1 MANIYFKKLSL
12 SNFMSYE
19 KAEVCLNKQGNIL
32 VGGINNNPDDNA
44 KSNGCGK
51 SSLFSALSW
60 CLTGE
65 TVSGAKDVAN
75 IYINGKTEVSVSF
88 DIDNV
93 NYEIIRTKNPSNLF
107 IYIN

>member
-44 KSNGCGK
+44 KSNGCSK

-65 TVSGAKDVAN
+65 TVSGAKDVSN
-75 IYINGKTEVSVSF
+75 IYTNGKTEVSVSF
-88 DIDNV
+88 DIDNI
-93 NYEIIRTKNPSNLF
+93 NYEITR
-107 IYIN
+107 